1 MNRAPAVDVRRV
13 YKSYAVG
20 WWHRRRSDVLKG
32 VDLQV
37 WPGEI
42 FGLLGPNG
50 AGKTTLVKV
59 LLGIVRVSGG
69 QAAVMGYPAG
79 SLAARK
85 KIGYL
90 PENMSFP
97 LHQNA
102 LLAMQL
108 AGRLHGLS
116 ERVIR
121 TRTQELLEMVG
132 LHGRM
137 RDPVK
142 QYSKGMRQR
151 LSLAQSL
158 ISDPHLLIMD
168 EPTDGLDPIG
178 RSEMRQLIL
187 ELRQRGKTIFLNSH
201 LLQEVELVCD
211 KVAILSKGIIR
222 GQGEPSELMA
232 AAIGSSSLALRMDL
246 RGQRSQIDTA
256 LSNAGWGEENGES
269 QGSIKEIAAERWQLM
284 INVACQSDI
293 DTMVDALRGADV
305 SIEQMEKMQPTLED
319 VFMSVVNP

>member
-108 AGRLHGLS
+108 AGRLNGLS

-222 GQGEPSELMA
+222 GQGGPSELMA
-232 AAIGSSSLALRMDL
+232 AALGSSSLGLRMDL

-256 LSNAGWGEENGES
+256 LSYAGWGEENGES
-269 QGSIKEIAAERWQLM
+269 QVTIKEISAERWQLM

-305 SIEQMEKMQPTLED
+305 SIEQMEKMQPTLEE
-319 VFMSVVNP
+319 VFMSVVNH